1 MDINNILNGAIILE
15 EQGYAF
21 YFKYKDF
28 ELSKTNGIL
37 RDEESEKI
45 TFDTH
50 FRLASV
56 SKQFIAR
63 GIIEL
68 VSQNKL
74 SYNDNIRTIFPSL
87 PSYFNDITIK
97 HLLNHTSGIYDY
109 ESIPH
114 KDDDKQIKDH
124 DILPFLI
131 STTTTYF
138 TPGSEYR
145 YSNTGYILLGLIIEE
160 VSKLKIDEYL
170 DKYIFKKANMNDTLV
185 NYEGITQIKNRA
197 YGHVIEKGKN
207 IVKDQYWCSAT
218 IGDGGIYS
226 TVNDLN
232 KWIDFLLKDSNKQMF
247 IPNVLENGVNT
258 EYGLGMRIIKYKG
271 KEIYYHCGDTI
282 GTNTIILF
290 NNDIR
295 LIFLT
300 NQGFINTSIIKDN
313 VLKFL
318 DEDKK

>member
-1 MDINNILNGAIILE
+1 MNIDKLLKDVIKVEN
-15 EQGYAF
+15 QGYAL
-21 YFKYKDF
+21 YFKYKDR
-28 ELSKTNGIL
+28 EISKTSGVVK
-37 RDEESEKI
+37 EEDSEKI
-45 TFDTH
+45 TLDTH

-68 VSQNKL
+68 ISANKL
-74 SYNDNIRTIFPSL
+74 SLHDNIRTIFPIL
-87 PSYFNDITIK
+87 PAYFNDITIK

-109 ESIPH
+109 ETIPH
-114 KDDDKQIKDH
+114 NDNDKQIKDH

-131 STTTTYF
+131 NTASTYF

-170 DKYIFKKANMNDTLV
+170 DKYVFKKAKLNNTLV
-185 NYEGITQIKNRA
+185 NYEGITKINNRA
-197 YGHVIEKGKN
+197 YGHVIENGRN
-207 IVKDQYWCSAT
+207 VVKDQYWCSAT

-226 TVNDLN
+226 TINDLN
-232 KWIDFLLKDSNKQMF
+232 KWIDFLLEDNNKMMF

-258 EYGLGMRIIKYKG
+258 EYGLGMRIIKYKDE
-271 KEIYYHCGDTI
+271 EIYYHCGDTI

-290 NNDIR
+290 NNNVR

-300 NQGFINTSIIKDN
+300 NQGFIETSKMKDN
-313 VLKFL
+313 VLAYL
-318 DEDKK
+318 DEVNE